1 MDCRT
6 RIWGQATLERPL
18 PDVMH
23 VPLGWLR
30 DAIRRLGYE
39 VVPSPLARLLR
50 HHAPTVVLDVGAN
63 EGQFGLSLRKAGFAG
78 RIVSFE
84 PIASVFTHLQSAAES
99 DPAWEVHRT
108 GLGER
113 DHAELLHVASNTASS
128 SLLAPGAALHQHAS
142 FIEFENTEEV
152 NVARLDT
159 LFSDLVRPDDVVA
172 LKVDTQGYEQ
182 AVLSGAESVLDR
194 IDTVFLELSWVPLYD
209 KEPPAESVIAWMRER
224 GFVPAY
230 FAPAF
235 AEDGT
240 RRWLQSDVLF
250 VRERRA

>member
-1 MDCRT
+1 
-6 RIWGQATLERPL
+6 
-18 PDVMH
+18 MH

-63 EGQFGLSLRKAGFAG
+63 EGQFGLSVRKAGFTG

-84 PIASVFTHLQSAAES
+84 PIASVFAHLAKAAAS
-99 DPAWEVHRT
+99 DPAWEVHHT
-108 GLGER
+108 GLGDR
-113 DHAELLHVASNTASS
+113 DQTETLHVASNTASS
-128 SLLAPGAALHQHAS
+128 SLLAPGEALREHAS
-142 FIEFENTEEV
+142 FIEFKDTEEV
-152 NVARLDT
+152 TVARLDT
-159 LFSDLVRPDDVVA
+159 LFSDLVSPGDVVA

-182 AVLSGAESVLDR
+182 AVLNGAESVLDR
-194 IDTVFLELSWVPLYD
+194 INTVFLELSLVPLYD
-209 KEPPAESVIAWMRER
+209 QEPPAETIIAWMRER

-230 FAPAF
+230 LAPAF
-235 AEDGT
+235 TEDGT

-250 VRERRA
+250 VREDRA